1 MERLTVDRAAVDLQA
16 PLILLVDDERDFRLL
31 LRNELEACGFLVEEA
46 SSGEMALERLKIVE
60 PDLVLLD
67 VMMSKMDGIAT
78 CQAIREKAPFQ
89 NLPVLIL
96 TGVDGLDYI
105 RRAFDAGA
113 TDFINKTS
121 NLALVS
127 QRVRY
132 ALRNHKQ
139 KDALFSSRSQLE
151 LAQRVAKLGYWKLD
165 IQSSRMTLSDQARVI
180 LGYGPSQFDNT
191 LKTYLNLI
199 HISDQEKVRSAIDCA
214 IWQGDPFGV
223 DYRIIDVRGNKR
235 FIHTEGDVIVDEKGK
250 PLSILGTVQDIT
262 ELKRNESTYE
272 HMALYDSLTDLCN
285 RHLFLNRLDH
295 VMASAH
301 RDEKLLAVCFIDL
314 DGFKKINDNLGHA
327 IGDELLKSVAKHL
340 KSNVRKGD
348 IVARLSG
355 DEFALA
361 IEGINTV
368 EELEKIVGKISHK
381 LSQPHRIRGHEILS
395 PASIGVTLYPLDSS
409 TKTDLL
415 KNADAAMYRAKQ
427 LGGDQYCFYTHDMRD
442 RNQRRLELEHHLRH
456 ALGKGQLRV
465 YYQPQM
471 DVKTGKIV
479 GVEAL
484 LRWQHPEYGLLP
496 PVKFIHIAE
505 ETGLIFPIGIWVI
518 ETAFKQL
525 QQWHNQGFGRL
536 RIAVNLSAR
545 QFLQRDVTQSLS
557 KIMHES
563 HFDPQFLSVEITES
577 VAMNN
582 IEGATRVVEQF
593 KALGAQVSIDDFGAG
608 HSSMNHLQ
616 RLQVDS
622 LNIDRSFIMNIAG
635 REKDGATAKAI
646 IGLAHGL
653 GLRVI
658 AEGVETPTQV
668 EFLKREHCDELQGH
682 HFSPP
687 VPAEQMTQFL
697 ATHQ

>member
-1 MERLTVDRAAVDLQA
+1 MNTAVLEMHA
-16 PLILLVDDERDFRLL
+16 PLILVVDDEQDDRIL
-31 LRNELEACGFLVEEA
+31 LRNELEACGFVVEEA
-46 SSGEMALERLKIVE
+46 SSGVDALKRIHSIRPELI
-60 PDLVLLD
+60 LMD
-67 VMMSKMDGIAT
+67 VVMPKMDGIAT
-78 CQAIREKAPFQ
+78 CQAIREMPQFTDVPI
-89 NLPVLIL
+89 LVL
-96 TGVDGLDYI
+96 TGMDGIDFI

-113 TDFINKTS
+113 TDFINKTN
-121 NLALVS
+121 NLSIVS
-127 QRVRY
+127 QRIRY

-151 LAQRVAKLGYWKLD
+151 LAQRVAKLGYWKMDLK
-165 IQSSRMTLSDQARVI
+165 SLRLTLSDQARVI
-180 LGYGPSQFDNT
+180 LGYGPAQFDST
-191 LKTYLNLI
+191 LKNYLSMVYIN
-199 HISDQEKVRSAIDCA
+199 DQEKVRSAIECA
-214 IWQGDPFGV
+214 VWQADPFEI
-223 DYRIIDVRGNKR
+223 DYRIIDCRGNKR
-235 FIHTEGDVIVDEKGK
+235 YIHTRGDIIADDQGK
-250 PLSILGTVQDIT
+250 VVSILGTVQDIT
-262 ELKRNESTYE
+262 ELKKAESTFE
-272 HMALYDSLTDLCN
+272 HMALYDGLTDLCN
-285 RHLFLNRLDH
+285 RYLFLNRLDH
-295 VMASAH
+295 VMASAQ

-340 KSNVRKGD
+340 KNNVRKGD

-361 IEGINTV
+361 LEGINTV
-368 EELEKIVGKISHK
+368 EELEKIVEKIRNR
-381 LSQPHRIRGHEILS
+381 LSRPHRIRGHEILS

-409 TKTDLL
+409 GKTDLL

-427 LGGDQYCFYTHDMRD
+427 LGGDRYCFYTHDMRD
-442 RNQRRLELEHHLRH
+442 RTQRRLELERHLRH
-456 ALGKGQLRV
+456 ALARGELRI
-465 YYQPQM
+465 YYQPQV

-484 LRWQHPEYGLLP
+484 LRWQHPDYGLLP

-505 ETGLIFPIGIWVI
+505 ETGLIFPIGLWVM
-518 ETAFKQL
+518 ETAFRQL
-525 QQWHNQGFGRL
+525 RQWHGQGFPQLRL
-536 RIAVNLSAR
+536 AVNLSAR
-545 QFLQRDVTQSLS
+545 QFLQRDLPQSLRH
-557 KIMHES
+557 IMDETQ
-563 HFDPQFLSVEITES
+563 FDPQFLSVEITES

-582 IEGATRVVEQF
+582 IEGATRAVEQF

-616 RLQVDS
+616 RLPVDS

-658 AEGVETPTQV
+658 AEGVETSTQV
-668 EFLKREHCDELQGH
+668 EFLKSQQCDELQGH

-687 VPAEQMTQFL
+687 VPAEKMTQFL

>member
-1 MERLTVDRAAVDLQA
+1 MMSVDCQS
-16 PLILLVDDERDFRLL
+16 I
-31 LRNELEACGFLVEEA
+31 RNIVEQWQA
-46 SSGEMALERLKIVE
+46 SSGELALRSLKITE
-60 PDLVLLD
+60 PDLILMD
-67 VMMSKMDGIAT
+67 VMLPKMDGIAT
-78 CQAIREKAPFQ
+78 CQAIREKPEFQ
-89 NLPVLIL
+89 NIPILML

-113 TDFINKTS
+113 TDFINKTN
-121 NLALVS
+121 NLGIVS
-127 QRVRY
+127 QRIRY

-139 KDALFSSRSQLE
+139 QDALFSSRSQLE
-151 LAQRVAKLGYWKLD
+151 QAQRVAKLGYWKLD
-165 IQSSRMTLSDQARVI
+165 IQTSRMTLSDQARVL
-180 LGYGPSQFDNT
+180 LGYGPSQFDSS
-191 LKTYLNLI
+191 LKAYLNLV
-199 HISDQEKVRSAIDCA
+199 HIQDQEKVRSAIDCA
-214 IWQGDPFGV
+214 IWQGDPFGT
-223 DYRIIDVRGNKR
+223 DYRIIDARGNKR
-235 FIHTEGDVIVDEKGK
+235 FIHTQGDVIADVNGK
-250 PLSILGTVQDIT
+250 TVSILGTVQDIT
-262 ELKRNESTYE
+262 ELKRAESTFE

-285 RHLFLNRLDH
+285 RHLFLNRLDN

-340 KSNVRKGD
+340 KNNVRKGD

-368 EELEKIVGKISHK
+368 DELEKIIGKISNK
-381 LSQPHRIRGHEILS
+381 LSQPHKIRDHEILS
-395 PASIGVTLYPLDSS
+395 PASIGITLYPLDSS
-409 TKTDLL
+409 SKTDLL

-442 RNQRRLELEHHLRH
+442 RTQRRLELEHHLRD
-456 ALGKGQLRV
+456 ALVKGELRV
-465 YYQPQM
+465 YYQPQV
-471 DVKTGKIV
+471 DVRTGKIV

-484 LRWQHPEYGLLP
+484 VRWQHPVYGLLP

-505 ETGLIFPIGIWVI
+505 ETGLIFPIGLWVI
-518 ETAFKQL
+518 ETAFRQL
-525 QQWHNQGFGRL
+525 QQWHEQGFGRL
-536 RIAVNLSAR
+536 RVAVNLSAR
-545 QFLQRDVTQSLS
+545 QFLQRDVTQSLH
-557 KIMHES
+557 KIMQDT

-593 KALGAQVSIDDFGAG
+593 KALGAQVGIDDFGAG

-616 RLQVDS
+616 RLPVDS

-668 EFLKREHCDELQGH
+668 EFLKSQHCDELQGH

-697 ATHQ
+697 STYQ

>member
-1 MERLTVDRAAVDLQA
+1 MVSER
-16 PLILLVDDERDFRLL
+16 I
-31 LRNELEACGFLVEEA
+31 
-46 SSGEMALERLKIVE
+46 
-60 PDLVLLD
+60 
-67 VMMSKMDGIAT
+67 
-78 CQAIREKAPFQ
+78 
-89 NLPVLIL
+89 
-96 TGVDGLDYI
+96 
-105 RRAFDAGA
+105 
-113 TDFINKTS
+113 
-121 NLALVS
+121 
-127 QRVRY
+127 RY
-132 ALRNHKQ
+132 ALRNHQ
-139 KDALFSSRSQLE
+139 QAEAFFNSRSQLE
-151 LAQRVAKLGYWKLD
+151 VAQRVAKLGYWKLD
-165 IQSSRMTLSDQARVI
+165 IRTSRLTLSDQARLI
-180 LGYGPSQFDNT
+180 FGFAPSQFDNT
-191 LKTYLNLI
+191 LKTYLSLVHLN
-199 HISDQEKVRSAIDCA
+199 DQEKVRSAIDCA
-214 IWQGDPFGV
+214 IWQGDPFGI
-223 DYRIIDVRGNKR
+223 DYRIIDARGKKR
-235 FIHTEGDVIVDEKGK
+235 HIHTQGDVIAGANHKAV
-250 PLSILGTVQDIT
+250 SILGTVQDIT
-262 ELKRNESTYE
+262 ELKRSESTFE

-285 RHLFLNRLDH
+285 RSLFLNRLDH

-340 KSNVRKGD
+340 KNNVRKGD

-361 IEGINTV
+361 IEGINAV
-368 EELEKIVGKISHK
+368 EELERIIGKISHK
-381 LSQPHRIRGHEILS
+381 LSQPHRLRGHEILS

-427 LGGDQYCFYTHDMRD
+427 LGGNQYCFYTHDMSD
-442 RNQRRLELEHHLRH
+442 RAHRRLELERHLRH
-456 ALGKGQLRV
+456 ALARGELRV
-465 YYQPQM
+465 YYQPQV
-471 DVKTGKIV
+471 DVKTGKVV

-505 ETGLIFPIGIWVI
+505 ETGLIFPIGLWVI
-518 ETAFKQL
+518 EWAIETALRQL
-525 QQWHNQGFGRL
+525 QQWHSQGFGQL

-545 QFLQRDVTQSLS
+545 QFLQRDVSQSMR
-557 KIMHES
+557 KIMDET
-563 HFDPQFLSVEITES
+563 HFDPQFLSVEITEN

-582 IEGATRVVEQF
+582 IEGTARAVEQF
-593 KALGAQVSIDDFGAG
+593 KAMGAQVSIDDFGAG

-616 RLQVDS
+616 RLPVDS

-668 EFLKREHCDELQGH
+668 EFLTSQNCDELQGH

-697 ATHQ
+697 STHP

>member
-1 MERLTVDRAAVDLQA
+1 VDRATVDLQT
-16 PLILLVDDERDFRLL
+16 PLILVVDDEQDTRIL

-46 SSGEMALERLKIVE
+46 SSGVVALDRLRIIQ
-60 PDLVLLD
+60 PDLILMD
-67 VMMSKMDGIAT
+67 VIMPKMDGIAT
-78 CQAIREKAPFQ
+78 CQAMREQPGFQ
-89 NLPVLIL
+89 DIPILML
-96 TGVDGLDYI
+96 TGVDGIDYI

-113 TDFINKTS
+113 TDFINKTH
-121 NLALVS
+121 NLGIVS
-127 QRVRY
+127 QRIRY
-132 ALRNHKQ
+132 ALRNHQQ
-139 KDALFSSRSQLE
+139 KDALFSSRTQLE

-165 IQSSRMTLSDQARVI
+165 IQSLRLTLSDQARVMF
-180 LGYGPSQFDNT
+180 GYEPTQFDSN
-191 LKTYLNLI
+191 LKSYLSLVHLN
-199 HISDQEKVRSAIDCA
+199 DQEKVRSAIDCA
-214 IWQGDPFGV
+214 IWQADPFEI
-223 DYRIIDVRGNKR
+223 DYRILDIQGNKR
-235 FIHTEGDVIVDEKGK
+235 YIHTMGDVIADVKGRAV
-250 PLSILGTVQDIT
+250 SILGTVQDIT
-262 ELKRNESTYE
+262 ELKKAESTFE
-272 HMALYDSLTDLCN
+272 HMALYDGLTDLCN

-340 KSNVRKGD
+340 KNNVRKGD

-361 IEGINTV
+361 LEGINSV
-368 EELEKIVGKISHK
+368 DELNKIVDKIRTR

-395 PASIGVTLYPLDSS
+395 PASIGVTLYPLDGSS
-409 TKTDLL
+409 KTDLL

-442 RNQRRLELEHHLRH
+442 RTQRRLELEQHLRH
-456 ALGKGQLRV
+456 ALARSELRI
-465 YYQPQM
+465 YYQPQV

-505 ETGLIFPIGIWVI
+505 ETGLIFPIGLWVM
-518 ETAFKQL
+518 ETAFRQL
-525 QQWHNQGFGRL
+525 RQWHSQGFAQLRL
-536 RIAVNLSAR
+536 AVNLSAR
-545 QFLQRDVTQSLS
+545 QFLQRDLPQSLR
-557 KIMHES
+557 KIMNNI

-582 IEGATRVVEQF
+582 IEGATRAVEQF

-616 RLQVDS
+616 RLPVDS

-658 AEGVETPTQV
+658 AEGVETTTQV
-668 EFLKREHCDELQGH
+668 EFLKNQQCDELQGH

-687 VPAEQMTQFL
+687 VPAEKMTQFL
-697 ATHQ
+697 ATYQ

>member
-1 MERLTVDRAAVDLQA
+1 MDRAAIDLQA
-16 PLILLVDDERDFRLL
+16 PLILVVDDEQDVRLL
-31 LRNELEACGFLVEEA
+31 LRKELEACGFLVEEA
-46 SSGEMALERLKIVE
+46 SSGESALQRLKITE
-60 PDLVLLD
+60 PDLVLMD
-67 VMMSKMDGIAT
+67 VMMPKMDGIAT
-78 CQAIREKAPFQ
+78 CQVMRDQPEYQ
-89 NLPVLIL
+89 NLPILML
-96 TGVDGLDYI
+96 TGMDGLDYV
-105 RRAFDAGA
+105 RQAFDAGA
-113 TDFINKTS
+113 TDFINKTT
-121 NLALVS
+121 NLGMVS
-127 QRVRY
+127 QRIRY
-132 ALRNHKQ
+132 ALRNHMQ

-165 IQSSRMTLSDQARVI
+165 IQTSRLTLSDQARVV
-180 LGYGPSQFDNT
+180 LGYGPAQFDST
-191 LKTYLNLI
+191 LNTYLNLI
-199 HISDQEKVRSAIDCA
+199 HIQDQEKVRSAIDCA
-214 IWQGDPFGV
+214 IWQSDPFEI
-223 DYRIIDVRGNKR
+223 DYRVLDSRGSKR
-235 FIHTEGDVIVDEKGK
+235 FIHTQGDVIVDDNGK
-250 PLSILGTVQDIT
+250 AVSVLGTVQDIT
-262 ELKRNESTYE
+262 ELKRSESTFE

-285 RHLFLNRLDH
+285 RHLFLNRLEH

-340 KSNVRKGD
+340 KNNVRKGD

-361 IEGINTV
+361 IEGINSV
-368 EELEKIVGKISHK
+368 EELEKIIGKISKK
-381 LSQPHRIRGHEILS
+381 LSQPHRIRGHEVLS

-409 TKTDLL
+409 TKTDLI

-442 RNQRRLELEHHLRH
+442 RTHRRLELERHLRH

-465 YYQPQM
+465 YYQPQV
-471 DVKTGKIV
+471 DVKTGKIA

-484 LRWQHPEYGLLP
+484 LRWQHPDYGLLS

-505 ETGLIFPIGIWVI
+505 ETGLIFPIGLWLM
-518 ETAFKQL
+518 ETAFQQL
-525 QQWHNQGFGRL
+525 QQWHSQGFGQL
-536 RIAVNLSAR
+536 RVAVNLSAR
-545 QFLQRDVTQSLS
+545 QFLQRDITQNLRT
-557 KIMHES
+557 IMQNT
-563 HFDPQFLSVEITES
+563 HFDAQYLSVEITES

-616 RLQVDS
+616 RLAVDS
-622 LNIDRSFIMNIAG
+622 LNIDRSFVMNIAG

-668 EFLKREHCDELQGH
+668 EFLKSQDCDELQGH

>member
-1 MERLTVDRAAVDLQA
+1 MDRAAIDLQA
-16 PLILLVDDERDFRLL
+16 PLILVVDDDQDVRLL
-31 LRNELEACGFLVEEA
+31 LRKELEACGFLVEEA
-46 SSGEMALERLKIVE
+46 SSGESALQRIKIIE

-67 VMMSKMDGIAT
+67 VMMPKMDGIAT
-78 CQAIREKAPFQ
+78 CQAIRDQPVYQ
-89 NLPVLIL
+89 NLPILVL
-96 TGVDGLDYI
+96 TGVDGLDYV

-113 TDFINKTS
+113 TDFINKTT
-121 NLALVS
+121 NLGMVS
-127 QRVRY
+127 QRIRY
-132 ALRNHKQ
+132 ALRNHTQ

-151 LAQRVAKLGYWKLD
+151 LAQRVAKLGYWKLE
-165 IQSSRMTLSDQARVI
+165 IKTSRLTLSDQARVV
-180 LGYGPSQFDNT
+180 LGYGSSQFDNT
-191 LKTYLNLI
+191 LRNYLNLI
-199 HISDQEKVRSAIDCA
+199 HIADQEKVRSAIDCA
-214 IWQGDPFGV
+214 IWQGDPFEI
-223 DYRIIDVRGNKR
+223 DYRIIDSGGKKR
-235 FIHTEGDVIVDEKGK
+235 FIHTQGDVIADDSGRAV
-250 PLSILGTVQDIT
+250 SVLGTVQDIT
-262 ELKRNESTYE
+262 ERKRSESTFE

-285 RHLFLNRLDH
+285 RTLFLNRLEH

-327 IGDELLKSVAKHL
+327 IGDEILKSVAKHL
-340 KSNVRKGD
+340 KNNVRKGD

-361 IEGINTV
+361 IEGINAV
-368 EELEKIVGKISHK
+368 EELEKVIGKISKK

-409 TKTDLL
+409 TKTDLI

-427 LGGDQYCFYTHDMRD
+427 LGGDRYCFYSHDMRD
-442 RNQRRLELEHHLRH
+442 RNQRRLELERHLRH

-465 YYQPQM
+465 YYQPQV

-484 LRWQHPEYGLLP
+484 LRWQHPDYGLLS

-505 ETGLIFPIGIWVI
+505 ETGLIFPIGLWVM
-518 ETAFKQL
+518 ETAFRQL
-525 QQWHNQGFGRL
+525 QQWHSQGFGTL
-536 RIAVNLSAR
+536 RVAVNLSAR
-545 QFLQRDVTQSLS
+545 QFLQRDITQTLRT
-557 KIMHES
+557 IMQNT
-563 HFDPQFLSVEITES
+563 HFDAQFLSVEITES

-616 RLQVDS
+616 RLPVDS
-622 LNIDRSFIMNIAG
+622 LNIDRSFVMNIAG

-668 EFLKREHCDELQGH
+668 EFLKSQQCDELQGH